1 MSHLARSISA
11 PMEHVTVSFGRSET
25 DSMLD
30 CIEDPSQYQ
39 DEVIQDIESG
49 KNHSDSNL
57 TKKTDSGTTDS
68 EGSVARNHQDVVD
81 PDANGKGNGCGRG
94 IVRDVRR
101 TIGTHWVEEM
111 SNLNCKTFAVSF
123 FLFFACI
130 APAITFG
137 AVYANATR
145 NWIGGTYPR
154 GCL

>member
-11 PMEHVTVSFGRSET
+11 PMEHITVSFGRSET

-30 CIEDPSQYQ
+30 CVEDPRQQQ
-39 DEVIQDIESG
+39 DEAIQDLESG

-57 TKKTDSGTTDS
+57 TKKTVSGTTDS
-68 EGSVARNHQDVVD
+68 EGSFTRDHADVTDRNEG
-81 PDANGKGNGCGRG
+81 GKGNGCGKG

-101 TIGTHWVEEM
+101 TVGTHWVEEM
-111 SNLNCKTFAVSF
+111 TNLNCKTFAVSF

-137 AVYANATR
+137 AVYAKATR
-145 NWIGGTYPR
+145 NWIGGTFPL
-154 GCL
+154 GVL